1 MDIELKAVLKSSILL
16 LVEDDIRIIE
26 KFSRLLE
33 IYVGTIYTATNGKD
47 ALKLYKKFNPQF
59 IITDFE
65 MPVMNGLQF
74 IEYLRNE
81 NSTVPIIA
89 ISAHTNIEYL
99 LNSIKLKLVDYLLKP
114 VDSTELIKSLESVA
128 KELKSLKLSN
138 IIDITEEIKYNPIE
152 KNLIINDKNVSL
164 TVNESKVFELLL
176 INRGNIVTKQMVEEK
191 IYIFKEMGESALKN
205 VIYKL
210 RKKINSEI
218 IVSVKRLGYK
228 ID

>member
-16 LVEDDIRIIE
+16 IVEDDIRIIE

-59 IITDFE
+59 IITDIE

-89 ISAHTNIEYL
+89 ISAHTNREYL

-138 IIDITEEIKYNPIE
+138 IIDITEGIKYNPIE

-176 INRGNIVTKQMVEEK
+176 INRGNIVTKQMFEDK

-218 IVSVKRLGYK
+218 IVSVQRLGYK

>member
-59 IITDFE
+59 IITDIE

-89 ISAHTNIEYL
+89 ISAHTNREYL

-138 IIDITEEIKYNPIE
+138 IIDITEGIKYNPIE

-176 INRGNIVTKQMVEEK
+176 INRGNIVTKQMFEDK

-218 IVSVKRLGYK
+218 IVSVQRLGYK